1 MNLPI
6 IHKLKRAMWQ
16 VRILWIR
23 NLSLSLLLFLF
34 LSSCDENFDELNT
47 NQVLPTSI
55 NPVFQLNNA
64 ILSSGFG
71 GNTLIY
77 EMGIVQQIV
86 SPNSGVITGANFN
99 QDNRN
104 ATDNLWQGSYRNVIK
119 NTRDILSQIEGD
131 PERNNLRQMT
141 RIWQARTFMV
151 LTDTYGDVPYFEGG
165 LGFTDQIVLPA
176 YDPQELIYEDIINEL
191 REAGDA
197 LDVAGTIEN
206 ADILYG
212 GEVEQWRNLAN
223 SLLLRAGMR
232 LTKIDPARAQQLAA
246 EAFQRGVITTNEGNA
261 VIRHDNNFQ
270 NGIGSTLNGSEAN
283 NFFLVEAFVDYLL
296 ETNDPRL
303 ASIAVRYVGAESG
316 SGQTPDVADTD
327 PSIQIGMPMG
337 FDNNTITT
345 VAADMG
351 LASFYEFSQADR
363 FRVTKQATPMFLV
376 TASQTFLL
384 LAEAAERGWITGS
397 VEEFYNQAVRAH
409 MEQMVE
415 FDPNSAIAP
424 EAIDDYLAAN
434 PFNSAEALEQI
445 NTQYWVSS
453 FLNGPEAFANFRR
466 SGFPILEPNP
476 FPLQDISGDFIRRL
490 TYPTTEISVNA
501 EQVRIAIN
509 RMGPDVLDTR
519 VWWDQ

>member
-1 MNLPI
+1 MKTYLIHI
-6 IHKLKRAMWQ
+6 IHRSINGNSHS
-16 VRILWIR
+16 RIWYLA
-23 NLSLSLLLFLF
+23 LVVLLLC
-34 LSSCDENFDELNT
+34 SSCDENFDELNT

-55 NPVFQLNNA
+55 NPIFQLNNA

-86 SPNSGVITGANFN
+86 SPNSGVITGANYN

-151 LTDTYGDVPYFEGG
+151 LTDTYGDIPYFEGG
-165 LGFTDQIVLPA
+165 LGFTDQVVLPA
-176 YDPQELIYEDIINEL
+176 YDPQEVIYEDIINEL
-191 REAGDA
+191 REASDA
-197 LDVAGTIEN
+197 LDIAGPTET

-212 GEVEQWRNLAN
+212 GDVAQWRTLAN

-232 LTKIDPARAQQLAA
+232 LTKVDPARAQQIAA
-246 EAFQRGVITTNEGNA
+246 EAFQKGVMTTNEGNA
-261 VIRHDNNFQ
+261 VIRHDNNFP

-283 NFFLVEAFVDYLL
+283 NFFLVSSFVDYLQ

-303 ASIAVRYVGAESG
+303 AAIAVRYVGAASG
-316 SGQTPDVADTD
+316 SGQTQDVADTD
-327 PSIQIGMPMG
+327 PTIQIGMPMG
-337 FDNNTITT
+337 FDNSSIAP
-345 VAADMG
+345 VAEGLG
-351 LASFYEFSQADR
+351 LASFYDFSQADR
-363 FRVTKQATPMFLV
+363 TRVTKQASPMFLV

-384 LAEAAERGWITGS
+384 LAEAVERGWVNGS
-397 VEEFYNQAVRAH
+397 AEEFYVQGVRAH

-415 FDPNSAIAP
+415 FDPNSAVAP
-424 EAIDDYLAAN
+424 EAIDAYLAAN
-434 PFNSAEALEQI
+434 PYNSAEALEQI

-466 SGFPILEPNP
+466 SGFPELTPNP

-501 EQVRIAIN
+501 EQVRIAID